1 MPGTRALAVGLLAV
15 WLGFAGAQGDAGT
28 AVPLGTFEFFEVESP
43 QLEATREVVVYL
55 PPGYDG
61 AARGYPVV
69 VLQDGQNVFSRRPFA
84 GRLLPV
90 PEGRSWAADLAADRA
105 AEAGRPV
112 VLVAVPSSGLRAA
125 DYLPFEIPANAG
137 AGARAEAYVDF
148 LADTV
153 LPFVGER
160 FAIRSE
166 APAVAVVGSSFGG
179 IVSLVAGFRRP
190 DAFGFVGAL
199 SPSLD
204 AGDGGF
210 ERWLDDHPAAGL
222 VVYFDVG
229 TFETS
234 LSRAELQAE
243 VDRVAARFEGLGNRA
258 EGLIAEGAGHNEAA
272 WAARLPGV
280 LTRFLDALEAR
291 D

>member
-1 MPGTRALAVGLLAV
+1 MLGNRTIVVCSLVV
-15 WLGFAGAQGDAGT
+15 WLGFAGAQ
-28 AVPLGTFEFFEVESP
+28 AVPESASPQGTFEVFEVPSP
-43 QLEATREVVVYL
+43 QLQATREVVVYL

-61 AARGYPVV
+61 AARSYPVV

-90 PEGRSWAADLAADRA
+90 PEGRSWTADLAADRV

-112 VLVAVPSSGLRAA
+112 VLVAVPSTGLRAA
-125 DYLPFEIPANAG
+125 DYLPFEITENVGTGP
-137 AGARAEAYVDF
+137 RAEAYVDF

-153 LPFVGER
+153 LPFVRER

-166 APAVAVVGSSFGG
+166 PPAIAVVGSSHGG

-190 DAFGFVGAL
+190 DTFGFVGSL

-204 AGDGGF
+204 AGDYGF
-210 ERWLDDHPAAGL
+210 ERWLDDHPASGL
-222 VVYFDVG
+222 VVYVDVG
-229 TFETS
+229 TLETS
-234 LSRAELQAE
+234 LSRTELQTAIDG
-243 VDRVAARFEGLGNRA
+243 VVARFEALGNRA
-258 EGLIAEGAGHNEAA
+258 EGLVVEGAGHNEAA

-280 LTRFLDALEAR
+280 LARFLDELEAR